1 MSTFETKMK
10 KKLFQID
17 LSSEEQGLD
26 YTVWTCNARILNML
40 ESAELSQNVG
50 KYSSIGVTL

>member
-40 ESAELSQNVG
+40 ESAELSQKVG
-50 KYSSIGVTL
+50 K